1 MQQKIGTA
9 LPPASARAE
18 HHSRGKNQ
26 WRAIRRERNNGGLEA
41 ESVRVYTTDQSGVTV
56 SNVDLSTPKI
66 L

>member
-18 HHSRGKNQ
+18 HHGRGKNQ

-56 SNVDLSTPKI
+56 SNVGLSTPKI